1 MTNDTLSNCATI
13 CTSWNQGDILWI
25 FLGMIGLV
33 LIAILIAFV
42 DDLGWLYGHTFDEFD
57 E

>member
-1 MTNDTLSNCATI
+1 MTNDTLSTCATI

-25 FLGMIGLV
+25 FLGMLGLV